1 MTVHFL
7 NSPPVKNGIKNAIGA
22 VSFSGAIY
30 TLYEVA
36 TKMAVR
42 RKDTDKTILFLQ
54 TSIILNGIASRPGL
68 AICEWALHQ
77 VATPATLASIFGQNT
92 IFEINPWHP
101 RHQFNVA
108 VNIIA
113 AVALVHVVY
122 TRKAPRSIAAL
133 TVFNFLAGRSTL
145 HLANDVWY
153 WAVSARRS

>member
-30 TLYEVA
+30 TLYE
-36 TKMAVR
+36 MAAKW
-42 RKDTDKTILFLQ
+42 KDTDKTILFLQ

-77 VATPATLASIFGQNT
+77 IATPATLTSIFGQNT

-122 TRKAPRSIAAL
+122 ARKAPPIIAAL
-133 TVFNFLAGRSTL
+133 TGFNFLAGRSTL